1 MSTCAVCSKVI
12 RTGLLM
18 CAHHW
23 RMVPAGQQQRVY
35 QSYARLTRTS
45 ATDKTA
51 WARARVLYETARDNA
66 VATVH
71 AEQNAGRVLDTL
83 ASVTTHHHTEGAA
96 L

>member
-23 RMVPAGQQQRVY
+23 RMVPADQQQLVY
-35 QSYARLTRTS
+35 KAYARFQRSTVKSLS
-45 ATDKTA
+45 EFFP
-51 WARARVLYETARDNA
+51 ARAAYEAARDAA

-71 AEQNAGRVLDTL
+71 AQQNAGRVLDTL
-83 ASVTTHHHTEGAA
+83 ASVTTHHHPEGAS

>member
-1 MSTCAVCSKVI
+1 MSLCAVCSKVI

-23 RMVPAGQQQRVY
+23 RMVPTDQQSRVY
-35 QSYARLTRTS
+35 KSHARLARTGVREIHEWG
-45 ATDKTA
+45 K
-51 WARARVLYETARDNA
+51 ARTEYEAARDAA

-71 AEQNAGRVLDTL
+71 AAQNAGRVLDTL
-83 ASVTTHHHTEGAA
+83 ATVTDHITTGAS

>member
-23 RMVPAGQQQRVY
+23 RMVPADQQQRVY
-35 QSYARLTRTS
+35 RAYARFTRAS
-45 ATDKTA
+45 AKDMPA
-51 WARARVLYETARDNA
+51 WSKARADYEAARDLA

-71 AEQNAGRVLDTL
+71 TEQNAGRVLDTL
-83 ASVTTHHHTEGAA
+83 ASVTTHHHTEGAS

>member
-1 MSTCAVCSKVI
+1 MSLCAVCSRTI

-23 RMVPAGQQQRVY
+23 RMVPADQQQRVY
-35 QSYARLTRTS
+35 RTYARFTR
-45 ATDKTA
+45 ATASDMPA
-51 WARARVLYETARDNA
+51 WGKARADYEAARDAA

-71 AEQNAGRVLDTL
+71 TEQSAGRVLDTL
-83 ASVTTHHHTEGAA
+83 ASVTHHHTEGVA

>member
-23 RMVPAGQQQRVY
+23 RMVPADQQQRVY
-35 QSYARLTRTS
+35 KSYARFTRAS
-45 ATDKTA
+45 
-51 WARARVLYETARDNA
+51 ARDMPAWGKARTEYEAARDAA
-66 VATVH
+66 VAHV
-71 AEQNAGRVLDTL
+71 NSAGRVLDTL
-83 ASVTTHHHTEGAA
+83 ASVTTHHHPEGAS

>member
-1 MSTCAVCSKVI
+1 
-12 RTGLLM
+12 M

-23 RMVPAGQQQRVY
+23 HMVPAVQQQRVY
-35 QSYARLTRTS
+35 RSYARFTS
-45 ATDKTA
+45 AKAADIAGWGK
-51 WARARVLYETARDNA
+51 ARADYEAARDAA

-83 ASVTTHHHTEGAA
+83 ASVTHHHTEGAA

>member
-23 RMVPAGQQQRVY
+23 RLVPNDEQQHVY
-35 QSYARLTRTS
+35 KTYARLTRAS
-45 ATDKTA
+45 AKDMPA
-51 WARARVLYETARDNA
+51 WSKARADYEAARDAA

-71 AEQNAGRVLDTL
+71 TAQNAGRVLDTL
-83 ASVTTHHHTEGAA
+83 ASVTHHHTEGAT